1 MSAPLSRR
9 RLLQVAGGVG
19 AAAAAGF
26 AIPWL
31 ASSAQTGRLL
41 RSELPLPE
49 PFTVALPV
57 LPVLTPKRI
66 GAADHYEIVHRAT
79 TVELLPGVPTEIW
92 GYDGRFPGPTIVS
105 RSGRP
110 TVVTHR
116 NQLPVPT
123 AVHLHG
129 GHVPAASDGYP
140 TDLIMPEGHPES
152 GHHAGHADP
161 LATVTVGSRVYEYPI
176 RQRAATLWYHDHRMD
191 FTGPA
196 VWRGL
201 AGFHLIRDDEEEALP
216 LPSGDR
222 EIPLMITDRSFAAD
236 GSLQYPSLDPGLQG
250 EPGVRPQFRQ
260 GVMGDVVL
268 VNGAPWP
275 VLQVAAV
282 RYRFRV
288 LNASNTRRYRI
299 ALDPP
304 PPGGSGLVQIG
315 SDGGL
320 LERPL
325 THDAVEVA
333 PAERFDLVV
342 DFSRYRVGQS
352 VTLVNQLGS
361 GTTGRIMR
369 FQVARVSRDDSA
381 VPSRLSAIEPL
392 HRSQA
397 SVTREFVFRAG
408 RRREVEHHWTI
419 NNRLFDPAR
428 ADATVRLGDVE
439 IWRLTTDFHHPVH
452 LHLVHFQVLRRN
464 IEPAGPHDAGW
475 KDTVDLRPSESVEV
489 IARFADHRGRF
500 AFHCHNLEHEDM
512 AMMGNLRVV

>member
-1 MSAPLSRR
+1 
-9 RLLQVAGGVG
+9 
-19 AAAAAGF
+19 
-26 AIPWL
+26 
-31 ASSAQTGRLL
+31 
-41 RSELPLPE
+41 
-49 PFTVALPV
+49 
-57 LPVLTPKRI
+57 
-66 GAADHYEIVHRAT
+66 
-79 TVELLPGVPTEIW
+79 
-92 GYDGRFPGPTIVS
+92 
-105 RSGRP
+105 
-110 TVVTHR
+110 
-116 NQLPVPT
+116 
-123 AVHLHG
+123 
-129 GHVPAASDGYP
+129 
-140 TDLIMPEGHPES
+140 
-152 GHHAGHADP
+152 
-161 LATVTVGSRVYEYPI
+161 
-176 RQRAATLWYHDHRMD
+176 MD

-381 VPSRLSAIEPL
+381 VPSRLSAIEAL

-397 SVTREFVFRAG
+397 SVTREFVFRAR